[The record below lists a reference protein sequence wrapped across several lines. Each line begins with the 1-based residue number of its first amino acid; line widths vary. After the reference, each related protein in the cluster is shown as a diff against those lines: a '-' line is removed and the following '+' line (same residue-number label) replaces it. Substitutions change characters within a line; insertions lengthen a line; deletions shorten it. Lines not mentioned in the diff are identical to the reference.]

1 MEADFNAAAGQ
12 LFEHF
17 SSGAAA
23 RRRSLSQNSLEH
35 LQSAKRSLR
44 EEQAGY
50 ARRLADYE
58 RRSTEEANLHQQQQQ
73 EAATVAENKIREAKE
88 EALRYKE
95 QLGAR
100 DRELVDVK
108 KQLVA
113 SQTAAQDQRRIDLAT
128 IEETSRAHGELGR
141 KVRILETENDEN
153 KDKIEELENKVSLEQ
168 IRSNSLAQV
177 VKEKELQDRLRGE
190 GVKKVT
196 RLQEELNE
204 AREARE
210 EQNLTDL
217 DVSKSIYSVANQVMR
232 VDVTAPQAR
241 NRLEE
246 GEKVLNKKWIEQEKF
261 RLAKER
267 RHRAR
272 QAEKKKKEKKERK
285 EQEQEHT
292 GENLDENDGN
302 GSVLL
307 QTQADA
313 PEVICLDEEAEVLT
327 ADGPEG
333 DGSTV

>member
-1 MEADFNAAAGQ
+1 METDFYAAAGQ

-23 RRRSLSQNSLEH
+23 RRRFLSQNSLEH

-50 ARRLADYE
+50 TRRLADYE
-58 RRSTEEANLHQQQQQ
+58 RRLTEEANLHQQQQQ

-113 SQTAAQDQRRIDLAT
+113 SQTAAQAQRRIDLAT
-128 IEETSRAHGELGR
+128 IEETNRAHGELER
-141 KVRILETENDEN
+141 KMRILETENDEN

-217 DVSKSIYSVANQVMR
+217 DVSKSIYSVANRVMR

-285 EQEQEHT
+285 EHT
-292 GENLDENDGN
+292 GENLD

-307 QTQADA
+307 QTQTQADA
-313 PEVICLDEEAEVLT
+313 PDVICLDDETAE
-327 ADGPEG
+327 GPEG
-333 DGSTV
+333 EGSTV

>member
-23 RRRSLSQNSLEH
+23 RRRFLSQNSLEH
-35 LQSAKRSLR
+35 LQSARRSLR

-141 KVRILETENDEN
+141 KMRILEAENDEN
-153 KDKIEELENKVSLEQ
+153 KDKIEELETKVSLEQ

-285 EQEQEHT
+285 EHT
-292 GENLDENDGN
+292 GENLD
-302 GSVLL
+302 GSGLL
-307 QTQADA
+307 QTQTQADA
-313 PEVICLDEEAEVLT
+313 PDVICLDEEAEVLT

-333 DGSTV
+333 DGFTV

>member
-1 MEADFNAAAGQ
+1 MEADFNASVGQ
-12 LFEHF
+12 LFECF

-23 RRRSLSQNSLEH
+23 RARSLSQNSFDH
-35 LQSAKRSLR
+35 LQSARRSLR

-217 DVSKSIYSVANQVMR
+217 DVSNNLYQVADQVMQI
-232 VDVTAPQAR
+232 DVTTPQAR
-241 NRLEE
+241 RELEVR
-246 GEKVLNKKWIEQEKF
+246 EKALTKEAIAEKY
-261 RLAKER
+261 RLARAKK
-267 RHRAR
+267 HRQN
-272 QAEKKKKEKKERK
+272 QAQRKKKEKRDRREQG
-285 EQEQEHT
+285 QEQT

-302 GSVLL
+302 GSMLL
-307 QTQADA
+307 QTQADE
-313 PEVICLDEEAEVLT
+313 PEVICSEEA
-327 ADGPEG
+327 
-333 DGSTV
+333 

>member
-1 MEADFNAAAGQ
+1 MEADFNASVGQ
-12 LFEHF
+12 LFECF

-23 RRRSLSQNSLEH
+23 RARSLSQNSFDH
-35 LQSAKRSLR
+35 LQSARRSLR

-50 ARRLADYE
+50 ARRLAE
-58 RRSTEEANLHQQQQQ
+58 MENLHQQQQQ
-73 EAATVAENKIREAKE
+73 ETEEAAESRIREAKE
-88 EALRYKE
+88 EALRYKGLLDDANNR
-95 QLGAR
+95 LGAQG
-100 DRELVDVK
+100 RELADVK
-108 KQLVA
+108 KQLVT
-113 SQTAAQDQRRIDLAT
+113 SQTAAQAQRRIDLAT
-128 IEETSRAHGELGR
+128 IEETSRAHGELER

-285 EQEQEHT
+285 EQEQT

-307 QTQADA
+307 QTQADE

>member
-1 MEADFNAAAGQ
+1 MEADFNASVGQ
-12 LFEHF
+12 LFECF

-23 RRRSLSQNSLEH
+23 RARSLSQNSFDH
-35 LQSAKRSLR
+35 LQSARRSLR

-50 ARRLADYE
+50 ARRLAE
-58 RRSTEEANLHQQQQQ
+58 MENLHQQQQQ
-73 EAATVAENKIREAKE
+73 ETEEAAGSRIREAKE
-88 EALRYKE
+88 EALRYKGLLDDANNR
-95 QLGAR
+95 LGAQG
-100 DRELVDVK
+100 RELVDVK
-108 KQLVA
+108 QQLVT
-113 SQTAAQDQRRIDLAT
+113 SQTAAQAQRRIDLAT
-128 IEETSRAHGELGR
+128 IEETNRAHGELER

-217 DVSKSIYSVANQVMR
+217 DVSNNLYQVADQVMQI
-232 VDVTAPQAR
+232 DVTTPQAR
-241 NRLEE
+241 RELEVR
-246 GEKVLNKKWIEQEKF
+246 EKALTKEAIAEKY
-261 RLAKER
+261 RLARAKK
-267 RHRAR
+267 HRQN
-272 QAEKKKKEKKERK
+272 QAQRKKKEKRDRREQG
-285 EQEQEHT
+285 QEQT

-302 GSVLL
+302 G
-307 QTQADA
+307 TQARR
-313 PEVICLDEEAEVLT
+313 PEVICLDDENDGSVLL
-327 ADGPEG
+327 AGDGLEG

>member
-1 MEADFNAAAGQ
+1 MEADFYAAAGQ

-35 LQSAKRSLR
+35 LQSARRSLR

-113 SQTAAQDQRRIDLAT
+113 SQTAAQTQRRIDLAT

-217 DVSKSIYSVANQVMR
+217 DVSKSIYSVANRVMR

-285 EQEQEHT
+285 EQEHT

-307 QTQADA
+307 QAQADDF
-313 PEVICLDEEAEVLT
+313 EVICLDEETAE
-327 ADGPEG
+327 GPEG
-333 DGSTV
+333 EGSTV